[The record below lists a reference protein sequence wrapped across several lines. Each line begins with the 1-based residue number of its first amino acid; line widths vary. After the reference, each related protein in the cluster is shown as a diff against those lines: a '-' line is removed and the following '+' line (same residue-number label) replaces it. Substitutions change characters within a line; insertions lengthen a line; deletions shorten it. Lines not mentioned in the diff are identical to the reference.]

1 MKRMMQLSAALVMS
15 IAVSACGADPTETAD
30 PNSPAATGT
39 GGAVTGTSGTF
50 DGDREFVEEYLEMNN
65 AEVELGRIAQERAT
79 HPDVKAFAQTL
90 VRDHQA
96 ASDELRRIATTANP
110 GFDATIGEE
119 AREEL
124 TELREEMAKLTG
136 ADFDRRYIDE
146 MIDDHQEAV
155 DDLQDKAQN
164 ASHPEVK
171 AWASK
176 TLPTV
181 RQHLERAR
189 SLKTTLENAGSN
201 R

>member
-1 MKRMMQLSAALVMS
+1 MKRMIQFSAALAMAV
-15 IAVSACGADPTETAD
+15 AVSACGADPTETAD
-30 PNSPAATGT
+30 PNNTARGT
-39 GGAVTGTSGTF
+39 GGAVAGTSGTF
-50 DGDREFVEEYLEMNN
+50 DGDMDFVEEHLEMGH
-65 AEVELGRIAQERAT
+65 AEVELGRIAQEQAT
-79 HPDVKAFAQTL
+79 HPDVKAFAQEL

-96 ASDELRRIATTANP
+96 ATDELRRIASNANANVP
-110 GFDATIGEE
+110 ATVDDE

-136 ADFDRRYIDE
+136 RDFDRRYIDE

-164 ASHPEVK
+164 ASHSEVR

-189 SLKTTLENAGSN
+189 SLKESLENAGNS

>member
-1 MKRMMQLSAALVMS
+1 MKRTIQFSAALVM
-15 IAVSACGADPTETAD
+15 AVAVTACAGDDGREMNET
-30 PNSPAATGT
+30 PATGT

-50 DGDREFVEEYLEMNN
+50 DGDRDFVEEHLEMGN

-79 HPDVKAFAQTL
+79 HPDVKAFAQEL

-96 ASDELRRIATTANP
+96 AGDELRRIATTANP
-110 GFDATIGEE
+110 NLSATIDDD

-136 ADFDRRYIDE
+136 RDFDRRYIDE

-155 DDLQDKAQN
+155 DDLQDKAEN
-164 ASHPEVK
+164 ASHSEVR
-171 AWASK
+171 AWAAK

-181 RQHLERAR
+181 RQHLEKAR
-189 SLKTTLENAGSN
+189 SLKEALENAGDN

>member
-1 MKRMMQLSAALVMS
+1 M
-15 IAVSACGADPTETAD
+15 
-30 PNSPAATGT
+30 GT

-50 DGDREFVEEYLEMNN
+50 DGDMDFVEEHLEMGN
-65 AEVELGRIAQERAT
+65 AEVELGRIAQEQAM

-96 ASDELRRIATTANP
+96 AADELRRIANEANANVP
-110 GFDATIGEE
+110 ATIDDE

-136 ADFDRRYIDE
+136 RDFDRRYIDE

-155 DDLQDKAQN
+155 DDLQDKAEN
-164 ASHPEVK
+164 ASHSEVR
-171 AWASK
+171 AWAAR

-189 SLKTTLENAGSN
+189 ALKETLENTEN

>member
-1 MKRMMQLSAALVMS
+1 MKRMIQFSAALVM
-15 IAVSACGADPTETAD
+15 AVALTACAGEDVREAET
-30 PNSPAATGT
+30 PATGT

-50 DGDREFVEEYLEMNN
+50 DGDMDFVEEHLEMGN

-79 HPDVKAFAQTL
+79 HPDVKAFAQEL
-90 VRDHQA
+90 VQDHQA
-96 ASDELRRIATTANP
+96 AGEELRRIATTANP
-110 GFDATIGEE
+110 NFPATVDDE

-124 TELREEMAKLTG
+124 TELRDELAKLTG
-136 ADFDRRYIDE
+136 RDFDRRYIDE

-155 DDLQDKAQN
+155 DDLEDKAAN
-164 ASHPEVK
+164 ASHAEVK
-171 AWASK
+171 AWAAK

-189 SLKTTLENAGSN
+189 SLKEALENADN

>member
-1 MKRMMQLSAALVMS
+1 MKRMIQFSAALAM
-15 IAVSACGADPTETAD
+15 AVALTACAGDDAREMNET
-30 PNSPAATGT
+30 PATGT
-39 GGAVTGTSGTF
+39 GGAVTGTTGTF
-50 DGDREFVEEYLEMNN
+50 DGDRDFVEEHLEMGN

-79 HPDVKAFAQTL
+79 HPDVKAFAQEL

-96 ASDELRRIATTANP
+96 AGEELRRIATTANP
-110 GFDATIGEE
+110 NFPATIDDE

-136 ADFDRRYIDE
+136 RDFDRRYIDE

-155 DDLQDKAQN
+155 DDLEDKAEN
-164 ASHPEVK
+164 ASHSEVR
-171 AWASK
+171 AWAAK

-189 SLKTTLENAGSN
+189 ALKESLENAGDN

>member
-1 MKRMMQLSAALVMS
+1 MKRMMQFSAALVM
-15 IAVSACGADPTETAD
+15 AVAVTACAGDDARETD
-30 PNSPAATGT
+30 RTPATGT

-50 DGDREFVEEYLEMNN
+50 GGDREFVEEHLAMGN
-65 AEVELGRIAQERAT
+65 AEVELGRLAQDRAT
-79 HPDVKAFAQTL
+79 HPDVKAFAQTM

-96 ASDELRRIATTANP
+96 AGEELRRIANNANANIQSTMDT
-110 GFDATIGEE
+110 DAH
-119 AREEL
+119 EEL
-124 TELREEMAKLTG
+124 TDLREEMSKLTG
-136 ADFDRRYIDE
+136 REFDRRYIDE

-155 DDLQDKAQN
+155 NDLEDKAEN

-171 AWASK
+171 AWAAK

-189 SLKTTLENAGSN
+189 SLKDTLENAGN

>member
-1 MKRMMQLSAALVMS
+1 MKRMIQFSAALVM
-15 IAVSACGADPTETAD
+15 AVAVTACAGEDAREAET
-30 PNSPAATGT
+30 PATGT
-39 GGAVTGTSGTF
+39 GGAVTGTTGTF
-50 DGDREFVEEYLEMNN
+50 DGDMDFVEEHLEMGN

-79 HPDVKAFAQTL
+79 HPDVKAFAQEL

-96 ASDELRRIATTANP
+96 AGEELRRIATNANP
-110 GFDATIGEE
+110 NFPATVDDE

-136 ADFDRRYIDE
+136 RDFDRRYIDE

-155 DDLQDKAQN
+155 DDLEDKAEN
-164 ASHPEVK
+164 ASHAEVK
-171 AWASK
+171 AWAAK

-189 SLKTTLENAGSN
+189 SLKEALENADN